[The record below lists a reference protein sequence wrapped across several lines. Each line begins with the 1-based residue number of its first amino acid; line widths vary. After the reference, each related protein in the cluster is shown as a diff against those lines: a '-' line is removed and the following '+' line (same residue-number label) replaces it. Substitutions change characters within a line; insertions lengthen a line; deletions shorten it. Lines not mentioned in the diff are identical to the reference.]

1 MTLKIYTLTLLIFS
15 IAFFFTPANEIKASL
30 GDTPAGKIESIG
42 QSRVAA
48 EDSGSTEKPKTAY
61 TISNVRFIEKPDHYL
76 LSIHGDSPPTY
87 TMYEMFDPLRV
98 ILDIA
103 DASLGETVNLPL
115 DMKQGPIS
123 LVQGRVMDNLEPLIT
138 RIEIFLVKDQKYQVE
153 RDENNII
160 VKFSAATAALQQEE
174 EQSETGPEVIAL
186 PEVKTPPVVET
197 KTLAEPA
204 GNVEPVKLAE
214 VVEPVELAEPVKP
227 AEVVEP
233 VEPAEP
239 ADAHATV
246 INDIEITPSP
256 GETSVHIKADGTI
269 SNYKWAALPKTE
281 VRPDRMYIDIHGVK
295 AQGIHP
301 IQEIGTAVSKIR
313 TARRG
318 NGVRIVFDSGL
329 EELFEYDISSR
340 PDGLLVTISGSAP
353 VFVPEVDSDP
363 EIKPDP
369 ASKPAV
375 IAKVTQQSPVKEI
388 QKPKS
393 VKPVPAATASLP
405 VKPAALISAAPVRSV
420 YDAFTE
426 AGFTKQR
433 ITVDFFKIDLHNV
446 FRLFGEISG
455 LNMIVA
461 QEVGGT
467 LTLALDDVPWDFA
480 LDIILNLKNL
490 EKKEK
495 YNTIVISPKNKGFAW
510 PKSPVQALSIQEG
523 KGIKTSLENITVTR
537 QKETPPNIIAAKKLI
552 HQAKSLDRKK
562 NFSKALEF
570 YEQAFSKWPEN
581 VYLANRIAS
590 LCLVRLNMNAKAVH
604 YSKAALLLEPDN
616 KDAALQAAIGLANMK
631 KFQAARGYFE
641 QAIQAA
647 PPAGEALISYAAFC
661 EEDAAIDMA
670 LELLGKNEKLYG
682 DSMETMVAKAR
693 LYDKKG
699 DKQKAVEEYQAVL
712 FSGFE
717 IPGDL
722 KQYIKGR
729 IALAGQK

>member
-1 MTLKIYTLTLLIFS
+1 MTLKIHTLTLLIFS
-15 IAFFFTPANEIKASL
+15 IAFFFTPATEINASL
-30 GDTPAGKIESIG
+30 GDNPAGKIESTG
-42 QSRVAA
+42 QARVVA

-61 TISNVRFIEKPDHYL
+61 TISNVRFLEKPDHYFL
-76 LSIHGDSPPTY
+76 IIHGDSSPTY

-138 RIEIFLVKDQKYQVE
+138 RIEIFLVNDQEYQVE

-160 VKFSAATAALQQEE
+160 VKFSAATEALQQEE
-174 EQSETGPEVIAL
+174 KQPETGPEVIAP
-186 PEVKTPPVVET
+186 PEVKAPPVVKT
-197 KTLAEPA
+197 KAFA
-204 GNVEPVKLAE
+204 
-214 VVEPVELAEPVKP
+214 
-227 AEVVEP
+227 EP

-239 ADAHATV
+239 ADVHATV
-246 INDIEITPSP
+246 INDIEITASP
-256 GETSVHIKADGTI
+256 GETSVYIKSDGPI
-269 SNYKWAALPKTE
+269 SNYKWAALSKTE

-313 TARRG
+313 TACRG
-318 NGVRIVFDSGL
+318 DGVRIVFDSGL

-353 VFVPEVDSDP
+353 VFVSKIDSDP
-363 EIKPDP
+363 EIKPVT
-369 ASKPAV
+369 ASKSAV
-375 IAKVTQQSPVKEI
+375 IAKVTQQAPAKKS
-388 QKPKS
+388 QKPEN
-393 VKPVPAATASLP
+393 VEPIPAATASLP
-405 VKPAALISAAPVRSV
+405 VKPAATVSAAPVRPV

-480 LDIILNLKNL
+480 LDIILNLKDL
-490 EKKEK
+490 EKEERF
-495 YNTIVISPKNKGFAW
+495 NTIVISPKNKKFSW
-510 PKSPVQALSIQEG
+510 PKSPVQLLSIQEG
-523 KGIKTSLENITVTR
+523 KGVKTSLENITVTR

-562 NFSKALEF
+562 DFNKALEF

-661 EEDAAIDMA
+661 EEDSAIDMA

-729 IALAGQK
+729 IALAGQE

>member
-1 MTLKIYTLTLLIFS
+1 MTLKIHTLTLLIFS
-15 IAFFFTPANEIKASL
+15 IAFFCTPATEINASL
-30 GDTPAGKIESIG
+30 GDNPAGKIESTG
-42 QSRVAA
+42 QARVVA
-48 EDSGSTEKPKTAY
+48 ENSGSTEKPKTAY

-76 LSIHGDSPPTY
+76 LSIHGDSSPTY

-123 LVQGRVMDNLEPLIT
+123 MVQGRVMDNLEPLIT
-138 RIEIFLVKDQKYQVE
+138 RIEIFLVKDQEYQVE

-174 EQSETGPEVIAL
+174 EQPKTGPEVIAL

-197 KTLAEPA
+197 KALAEPA
-204 GNVEPVKLAE
+204 EPV
-214 VVEPVELAEPVKP
+214 EPVKP
-227 AEVVEP
+227 AELVEP
-233 VEPAEP
+233 VELAEP

-246 INDIEITPSP
+246 IHDIEITASP
-256 GETSVHIKADGTI
+256 GETSVYLKSDGPI

-313 TARRG
+313 TAPRG
-318 NGVRIVFDSGL
+318 DGVRIVFDSGL

-353 VFVPEVDSDP
+353 VFVPEIASDP
-363 EIKPDP
+363 EIKPVP
-369 ASKPAV
+369 SSKPAV
-375 IAKVTQQSPVKEI
+375 IAKVTQQA
-388 QKPKS
+388 
-393 VKPVPAATASLP
+393 PAATASLP
-405 VKPAALISAAPVRSV
+405 VKPAALISAVRPV

-480 LDIILNLKNL
+480 LDIILNLKDL
-490 EKKEK
+490 EKEERF
-495 YNTIVISPKNKGFAW
+495 NTIVISPKNKGFSW
-510 PKSPVQALSIQEG
+510 PKSPIQALSIQED
-523 KGIKTSLENITVTR
+523 KGVKTSLENITVTR

-552 HQAKSLDRKK
+552 HQAKSQDRKK
-562 NFSKALEF
+562 NFNKALEF

-661 EEDAAIDMA
+661 EEDSAIDMA
-670 LELLGKNEKLYG
+670 LELLGRHEKLYG

-729 IALAGQK
+729 IALAGQQ